1 MLTLEFLY
9 DLQVDDIQEE
19 MKTADIA
26 KQMVKDTVAA
36 ELVSV
41 LNTLHSKYHAEMIKF
56 LEKYNRDFP

>member
-1 MLTLEFLY
+1 MHNSGFYENSFMLTLEFLY

-41 LNTLHSKYHAEMIKF
+41 LNTLH
-56 LEKYNRDFP
+56 